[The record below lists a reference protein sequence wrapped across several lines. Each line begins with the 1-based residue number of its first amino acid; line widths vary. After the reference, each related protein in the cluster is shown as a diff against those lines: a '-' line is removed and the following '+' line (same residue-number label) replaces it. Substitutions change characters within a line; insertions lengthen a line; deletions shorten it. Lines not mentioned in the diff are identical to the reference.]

1 MSQARA
7 KNRPAAVPTSAR
19 LTEQNLG
26 LLEED
31 DVSMAS
37 WEQPAPSLAYSPSM
51 ADPEQE
57 PAFSSPGRD
66 HVAEPSSKPPGG
78 DSFVR
83 GADTGRAR
91 RASMADKSHPPDRWG
106 EFRRGRGGRGRSLD
120 GLRLH
125 DKVCQHDGDRPHSAE
140 HQHEPLGP
148 NALRG
153 SPDEPLLKED
163 RGWQQLRSG
172 QQKRLLGTIRSLRKC
187 LTVETQLYAQQAARA
202 RAMRRHRCDLLE
214 VYGGFANISIE
225 GIKQGLK
232 VAQPIDKVHGMAIE
246 TKADHEHLRQ
256 LLRRHRPFLTVW
268 EIRCD
273 PWSHIQHLNYTA
285 EQLEELRA
293 QHRLDLEE
301 MAKTICELYEL
312 GCHFLLENPWGTEFW
327 KQLELQPVLRLP
339 GVELKRGSMCNFGLR
354 GHDGYLLK
362 KDTGGCSDLPMVLAA
377 VAVPCPGSHEH
388 EECLGTNAK
397 RAQIYTK
404 KLARAVVG
412 ALLQELQ
419 LRGDERFYKHVEIY
433 APWITSTTSSTL
445 TSPTTFSTLTSSISS
460 SSRSTLPSP
469 STSTS
474 SSTLTTLSTWMS
486 TTECSVWFADI
497 RQDVESWRPFL
508 KEAADYLHNKVQ
520 TAATVK
526 EDTAFYE

>member
-1 MSQARA
+1 MW
-7 KNRPAAVPTSAR
+7 RPVDGEHRQGQVPGVVPTKSFAYGKDTFGPSKGDRPQDWVCPTPRRSGAPSSSTTAATTIHPTDQPNKPDKSHGVAVKDISKFLGWLATIAVAFNESGQGQEPTCSSAYIGQTHR
-19 LTEQNLG
+19 AEPGVVGGGRCEHGQLGAASTEFG
-26 LLEED
+26 LLTQHGG
-31 DVSMAS
+31 SRTR
-37 WEQPAPSLAYSPSM
+37 
-51 ADPEQE
+51 
-57 PAFSSPGRD
+57 AFSSPGRD

-78 DSFVR
+78 GSFAR

-91 RASMADKSHPPDRWG
+91 RTSMADKSYPPDRWG

-125 DKVCQHDGDRPHSAE
+125 DKVCQLDGDRPHSAE

-153 SPDEPLLKED
+153 SADEPLLKED

-232 VAQPIDKVHGMAIE
+232 VAQPIDKVHGVAIE

-327 KQLELQPVLRLP
+327 KQLELQPQHFLLTKLLVD
-339 GVELKRGSMCNFGLR
+339 
-354 GHDGYLLK
+354 GHQFNPLWR
-362 KDTGGCSDLPMVLAA
+362 P
-377 VAVPCPGSHEH
+377 
-388 EECLGTNAK
+388 N
-397 RAQIYTK
+397 
-404 KLARAVVG
+404 VVSKG
-412 ALLQELQ
+412 MLN
-419 LRGDERFYKHVEIY
+419 
-433 APWITSTTSSTL
+433 
-445 TSPTTFSTLTSSISS
+445 
-460 SSRSTLPSP
+460 SP
-469 STSTS
+469 SCLNSVD
-474 SSTLTTLSTWMS
+474 LNLPQVRQLLSQPQIKLQHKHQPKQVL
-486 TTECSVWFADI
+486 C
-497 RQDVESWRPFL
+497 
-508 KEAADYLHNKVQ
+508 
-520 TAATVK
+520 
-526 EDTAFYE
+526 